1 MTKHPRGFNFKPYD
15 KNDPTWKKVNDILIE
30 EISMAGHDNSFEKQ
44 MIEFYGLDKISLMLN
59 KMSDNTNLKDSAL
72 TSISLDIA
80 LKSVN
85 ISKAQLESAKNKI
98 QIELYAQLERD
109 RNKKPSNNSID
120 NLTWVDKKYAN

>member
-1 MTKHPRGFNFKPYD
+1 MS
-15 KNDPTWKKVNDILIE
+15 KN
-30 EISMAGHDNSFEKQ
+30 DNSFERQ
-44 MIEFYGLDKISLMLN
+44 LLDFYGLDKIGIMLN
-59 KMSDNTNLKDSAL
+59 KMSDNTDLKDSAL

-85 ISKAQLESAKNKI
+85 ISKAELESAKNKI